1 MRDLKSISK
10 SNLIEIKNN
19 QTAFIMSKDCR
30 EPMII
35 VSNPARPYGIEA
47 HAMCGKSFKEMEGI
61 CKQRGYPTDF
71 VYLAV
76 DNSGEM
82 YISMECAKQCLP
94 FAICVKVEVAGKSKY
109 LKLGTVL
116 VEDYANENK
125 LENETLGR

>member
-1 MRDLKSISK
+1 MRDTKSISQ
-10 SNLIEIKNN
+10 SDLIEIKNN
-19 QTAFIMSKDCR
+19 QTAFIMSKDCS

-35 VSNPARPYGIEA
+35 ISNPAKPYGLEA
-47 HAMCGKSFKEMEGI
+47 HAMYGKSFKEMERI
-61 CKQRGYPTDF
+61 CKQREYPDNF

-76 DNSGEM
+76 GNSGEI

-116 VEDYANENK
+116 VEDYTEENK
-125 LENETLGR
+125 LGNEM